1 VIDPHDCLRPRPRGR
16 CVCGPRKLPKP
27 SPTGWP
33 APTSCSVS
41 ASPVIGQR
49 QTKMLARRAPTGT
62 MTLGNRRGFGPRVP
76 RSHVQSCDDPATV
89 QVDDWPNETTVAC
102 FGLRIVR
109 HRHGHSSIKAT
120 EVYPKHLTSEEQL
133 RERGFAARAQKA
145 AQMRMEPEAL
155 SAASANCHLQLS
167 QRRAWHSQQDGTH
180 AMTQNRSFSNAP
192 MPPQRRRRREV
203 A

>member
-76 RSHVQSCDDPATV
+76 RAHVQSCDDPATV

-120 EVYPKHLTSEEQL
+120 EVYPKHLTSKEQL
-133 RERGFAARAQKA
+133 RERGFAASGTKGSTDAYGTGGAIGSFGKLPPSAQPTTGV
-145 AQMRMEPEAL
+145 AQPTGRNA
-155 SAASANCHLQLS
+155 CHDPKQVI
-167 QRRAWHSQQDGTH
+167 Q
-180 AMTQNRSFSNAP
+180 
-192 MPPQRRRRREV
+192 
-203 A
+203 